1 MAAYAADS
9 TTAMRD
15 GADGLPAGSVLCLP
29 NNATKWR
36 VLNGSKAN
44 NGDDGI
50 FVLSETAS
58 TDQVN
63 LLKKIRRESDKN
75 LCGELYTKL
84 FSPTFETVIKKTTKT
99 DALYNGGEYH
109 TLKNILNGDT
119 LFALSAEEA
128 DTYKDIIPVIEL
140 DWGLRSYN
148 TSGLGQYAFVN
159 TTGVRRD
166 KTKSSPFFTYAVS
179 VRPAFN
185 LKKSKVMLFIPMSIS
200 GVSGTLSAVSAS
212 ANEYRP
218 LIAQED
224 RATFTAQTLQTDGKT
239 ATDASGTVTVTLP
252 DGINPAFD
260 TLYIF
265 NEQHST
271 VSNAKTGL
279 SSNMQKVC
287 ITHSFEASDQ
297 GDTNEHILK
306 CSACGYQ
313 PSEAHDFTY
322 VSDDNDATHTGTCR
336 VCKKTVSGTHSLH
349 IIGYDP
355 GVHTK
360 RCDIC
365 SYIANVLHNFIYTDN
380 GNGTHTRACT
390 LCGNSTVSAHSF
402 AYVDRGNGIS
412 EYVCGDCGAD
422 SGIFSYNRSVI
433 PDGCRDITKLV
444 DKNSVATSVSTWGDG

>member
-15 GADGLPAGSVLCLP
+15 GADGLPAGSVLCFP

-63 LLKKIRRESDKN
+63 LLKKIRRGSDKN

-166 KTKSSPFFTYAVS
+166 KTKSF
-179 VRPAFN
+179 
-185 LKKSKVMLFIPMSIS
+185 SILYLRCFR
-200 GVSGTLSAVSAS
+200 T
-212 ANEYRP
+212 
-218 LIAQED
+218 
-224 RATFTAQTLQTDGKT
+224 T
-239 ATDASGTVTVTLP
+239 
-252 DGINPAFD
+252 GI
-260 TLYIF
+260 
-265 NEQHST
+265 
-271 VSNAKTGL
+271 
-279 SSNMQKVC
+279 
-287 ITHSFEASDQ
+287 
-297 GDTNEHILK
+297 
-306 CSACGYQ
+306 Q
-313 PSEAHDFTY
+313 P
-322 VSDDNDATHTGTCR
+322 
-336 VCKKTVSGTHSLH
+336 
-349 IIGYDP
+349 
-355 GVHTK
+355 
-360 RCDIC
+360 
-365 SYIANVLHNFIYTDN
+365 
-380 GNGTHTRACT
+380 
-390 LCGNSTVSAHSF
+390 
-402 AYVDRGNGIS
+402 
-412 EYVCGDCGAD
+412 
-422 SGIFSYNRSVI
+422 
-433 PDGCRDITKLV
+433 
-444 DKNSVATSVSTWGDG
+444 

>member
-1 MAAYAADS
+1 M
-9 TTAMRD
+9 
-15 GADGLPAGSVLCLP
+15 
-29 NNATKWR
+29 
-36 VLNGSKAN
+36 
-44 NGDDGI
+44 
-50 FVLSETAS
+50 
-58 TDQVN
+58 
-63 LLKKIRRESDKN
+63 
-75 LCGELYTKL
+75 
-84 FSPTFETVIKKTTKT
+84 
-99 DALYNGGEYH
+99 
-109 TLKNILNGDT
+109 
-119 LFALSAEEA
+119 
-128 DTYKDIIPVIEL
+128 IEL

-306 CSACGYQ
+306 CSACG
-313 PSEAHDFTY
+313 
-322 VSDDNDATHTGTCR
+322 
-336 VCKKTVSGTHSLH
+336 
-349 IIGYDP
+349 
-355 GVHTK
+355 
-360 RCDIC
+360 
-365 SYIANVLHNFIYTDN
+365 
-380 GNGTHTRACT
+380 
-390 LCGNSTVSAHSF
+390 NSTVSAHSF